1 MGLITALLFINSYYF
16 FMVLLESLK
25 LQVLNSTTGFQTSVK
40 LVELGVTSLL
50 LLEKSSKESD
60 AKILSLVQCLP
71 ARRLLS
77 KQNNAT

>member
-1 MGLITALLFINSYYF
+1 
-16 FMVLLESLK
+16 MVLLESLK

-60 AKILSLVQCLP
+60 AKILSLVQCLA
-71 ARRLLS
+71 ARRVLS

>member
-1 MGLITALLFINSYYF
+1 MGLITALLCINSYYF

-60 AKILSLVQCLP
+60 AKILSLVQCLA
-71 ARRLLS
+71 ARRVLS